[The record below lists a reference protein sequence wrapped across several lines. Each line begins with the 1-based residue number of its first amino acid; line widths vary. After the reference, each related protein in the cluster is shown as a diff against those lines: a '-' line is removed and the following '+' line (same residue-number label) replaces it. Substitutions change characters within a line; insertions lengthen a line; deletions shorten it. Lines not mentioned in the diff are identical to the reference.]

1 MCIKQIKRLFC
12 KESCEPLPNE
22 ETVKA
27 KELTIEQFNILNNMP
42 KEHRNAL
49 ELWQLD
55 YSVIHISKEV
65 IKAINSTTLTS
76 EAVSFIDNKDNSIGR
91 KVLLVAEE
99 EGKYF
104 VTEEGLSYLEYYKL
118 NVLNKQAE
126 AEKL

>member
-1 MCIKQIKRLFC
+1 MCIKQFKRWFC
-12 KESCEPLPNE
+12 KGTCKPITNE
-22 ETVKA
+22 ETGTTQ
-27 KELTIEQFNILNNMP
+27 ELTIEEFNILNNMP

-55 YSVIHISKEV
+55 NSVIHISKEV